1 VRAVLCQSVTT
12 LFACS
17 QVNEE
22 DLLLGLWRK
31 RCNSDQS
38 KTALSLLQW
47 GNWDKA
53 EALLGEL
60 NNNAAGQQIMVR
72 HSRQPHSMAC

>member
-1 VRAVLCQSVTT
+1 V
-12 LFACS
+12 

-72 HSRQPHSMAC
+72 HSCSTPALHCTAWVCVFNS